1 MLDGRTMII
10 LLMDYVFLYGGC
22 IFDIEAMRL
31 AGGTCLLA
39 MAVIAVFPKRKRQEE
54 GGK

>member
-10 LLMDYVFLYGGC
+10 LLIYYFFLYGGC

-39 MAVIAVFPKRKRQEE
+39 MAVIAVFPKRKKQEE